1 MGSQASKQIK
11 QFPKASPTSSS
22 PSPHRPFVG
31 EQHTNESIHRETNT
45 EDKSN
50 VSNTSGVELTE
61 EEIKMEQEQEKEM
74 REYLNT
80 LQGLTGSIQQQT
92 DPNQNQMMFPE
103 GVKFVKTYK
112 EEKELQKE
120 IDHTQQEHDKYLF

>member
-50 VSNTSGVELTE
+50 VSNTPGIELTE

-103 GVKFVKTYK
+103 GVGTTLVCIGYSC
-112 EEKELQKE
+112 
-120 IDHTQQEHDKYLF
+120 HCR